1 MVSMPTLVLMR
12 RYAVSV
18 LLAITTLLALFTAW
32 PVRDQELVVRFQQA
46 AESDVDYG
54 AYNEKLFCEGLP
66 ECFRVANKVVVST
79 AQIATDGLVEAFR
92 LLPGSSVTDIP
103 EQVPQYTRNL
113 APYLLLRIMVIVG
126 LAFALRVYLKRWW
139 VVGVVAHLLLFWST
153 GVPVRAVTHGYE
165 WLLGLIGRTDF
176 YPDLAWHVARNST
189 IFLLDYDYVAL
200 VTVVFLPVLL
210 SRATVQQGIVRPLL
224 LGAALALTFENL
236 AAVFIIG
243 LLWSSWRITKRVS
256 LVKPFLIGLGWLV
269 PIVSLIIFSKLSNP
283 DAGTPLV
290 AITKLG
296 YSINSEYRPLV
307 LRLLIGFLVLPYL
320 LGMLTEFVLSR
331 LGVKIEW
338 NHQLRIYINGI
349 ILGLCFSFLV
359 GYFHSALATEFGRQ
373 SISAQVLLFL
383 SGFLARQARSHR
395 RATKEL
401 KSVETSDASAR

>member
-1 MVSMPTLVLMR
+1 MVSMSTLVLMR

-54 AYNEKLFCEGLP
+54 AYNEKLFCAGLP

-92 LLPGSSVTDIP
+92 LLPGSSVTEIP

-113 APYLLLRIMVIVG
+113 APHLLLRIMVIVG

-139 VVGVVAHLLLFWST
+139 VVGVVANLLLFWST

-176 YPDLAWHVARNST
+176 YPGLAWHVARNST

-210 SRATVQQGIVRPLL
+210 SRATFQQGIVRPLL

-307 LRLLIGFLVLPYL
+307 LRLLVGFLVLPYL
-320 LGMLTEFVLSR
+320 LGMLTELVLSR

-383 SGFLARQARSHR
+383 SGFLARQARNEC
-395 RATKEL
+395 K
-401 KSVETSDASAR
+401 AR

>member
-1 MVSMPTLVLMR
+1 MVSVSTLVLMR
-12 RYAVSV
+12 RYVVSA
-18 LLAITTLLALFTAW
+18 LLAITTVLALFTAW

-46 AESDVDYG
+46 AESDVGYG
-54 AYNEKLFCEGLP
+54 AYNEKLFCSGLP
-66 ECFRVANKVVVST
+66 ECFRIANKVVVST
-79 AQIATDGLVEAFR
+79 AQLVTDGLVEVFR
-92 LLPGSSVTDIP
+92 LLPGSSVTEIP

-113 APYLLLRIMVIVG
+113 APYLLLRVVVIVG

-139 VVGVVAHLLLFWST
+139 VVGVVANLLLFWST
-153 GVPVRAVTHGYE
+153 GVPVRAVTRGYE
-165 WLLGLIGRTDF
+165 WLLGLIGQTDF

-200 VTVVFLPVLL
+200 VTVVLLPVLL
-210 SRATVQQGIVRPLL
+210 SRATFQQGIVRPLL

-338 NHQLRIYINGI
+338 SHQLRIYVNGI

-383 SGFLARQARSHR
+383 SGFLARQARSDR
-395 RATKEL
+395 RARLAL
-401 KSVETSDASAR
+401 KSAETSDASGR

>member
-1 MVSMPTLVLMR
+1 MVSMSTLVLMR

-46 AESDVDYG
+46 AESDVGYG
-54 AYNEKLFCEGLP
+54 AYNEKLFCAQLP

-92 LLPGSSVTDIP
+92 LLPGSSVTEIP

-113 APYLLLRIMVIVG
+113 APHLLLRIMVIVG

-139 VVGVVAHLLLFWST
+139 VVGVVANLLLFWST

-176 YPDLAWHVARNST
+176 YPGLAWHVARNST

-210 SRATVQQGIVRPLL
+210 SRATFQQGIVRPLL

-269 PIVSLIIFSKLSNP
+269 PIVSLIVFSKLSNP

-338 NHQLRIYINGI
+338 SHQLRIYINGI

-383 SGFLARQARSHR
+383 SGFLARQARSDR
-395 RATKEL
+395 RANKEP
-401 KSVETSDASAR
+401 KSVETSDASGR

>member
-1 MVSMPTLVLMR
+1 M
-12 RYAVSV
+12 
-18 LLAITTLLALFTAW
+18 
-32 PVRDQELVVRFQQA
+32 
-46 AESDVDYG
+46 
-54 AYNEKLFCEGLP
+54 
-66 ECFRVANKVVVST
+66 
-79 AQIATDGLVEAFR
+79 AQIVTDGFVATFHF
-92 LLPGSSVTDIP
+92 LPGSSVTDIP

-113 APYLLLRIMVIVG
+113 APYLLLRVMVLVG

-139 VVGVVAHLLLFWST
+139 VVGVIANLLLFWST
-153 GVPVRAVTHGYE
+153 GVPVRAVTYSYE

-176 YPDLAWHVARNST
+176 YPGLSWHIARNST

-210 SRATVQQGIVRPLL
+210 SRATFQQGIIRPLL

-256 LVKPFLIGLGWLV
+256 LAKPFLVGLGWLV
-269 PIVSLIIFSKLSNP
+269 PIVSLITYSKLSNP

-307 LRLLIGFLVLPYL
+307 LRLLVGFLVLPYL
-320 LGMLTEFVLSR
+320 FGMLTEFVISR
-331 LGVKIEW
+331 LGVRIVW
-338 NHQLRIYINGI
+338 NHELRVYVNGI
-349 ILGLCFSFLV
+349 ILGLCFSFFI

-383 SGFLARQARSHR
+383 SGFLARQARSDHR
-395 RATKEL
+395 ARQAI
-401 KSVETSDASAR
+401 KSSETSDASGR

>member
-1 MVSMPTLVLMR
+1 MVSMSTLVLMR

-46 AESDVDYG
+46 AESDVGYG
-54 AYNEKLFCEGLP
+54 AYNEKLFCAQLP

-92 LLPGSSVTDIP
+92 LLPGSSVTEIP

-113 APYLLLRIMVIVG
+113 APHLLLRIMVIVG

-139 VVGVVAHLLLFWST
+139 VVGVVANLLLFWST

-176 YPDLAWHVARNST
+176 YPGLAWHVARNST

-210 SRATVQQGIVRPLL
+210 SRATFQQGIVRPLL

-269 PIVSLIIFSKLSNP
+269 PITSLIIFSKLSNP

-307 LRLLIGFLVLPYL
+307 LRLLVGFLVLPYL
-320 LGMLTEFVLSR
+320 LGMLTELVLSR

-383 SGFLARQARSHR
+383 SGFFARQARSDR
-395 RATKEL
+395 RARQAL
-401 KSVETSDASAR
+401 KRIETSDASGR

>member
-1 MVSMPTLVLMR
+1 MMR
-12 RYAVSV
+12 RYAVSA
-18 LLAITTLLALFTAW
+18 LLVITTVLALFAAW
-32 PVRDQELVVRFQQA
+32 PVRDHELVGRVTQA
-46 AESDVDYG
+46 AESGVDYG
-54 AYNEKLFCEGLP
+54 AYNEKLFCAQLP
-66 ECFRVANKVVVST
+66 ECFRVANKVVVSM
-79 AQIATDGLVEAFR
+79 AQIVTDGFVAAFHF
-92 LLPGSSVTDIP
+92 LPGSSVTDIP

-113 APYLLLRIMVIVG
+113 APYLLLRVMVIVG
-126 LAFALRVYLKRWW
+126 LAFALRAYLKRWW
-139 VVGVVAHLLLFWST
+139 VVGVVANLLLFWST
-153 GVPVRAVTHGYE
+153 GVPVRAVTYSYE

-176 YPDLAWHVARNST
+176 YPGLAWHVARNST

-210 SRATVQQGIVRPLL
+210 SRATFQQGIIRPLL

-269 PIVSLIIFSKLSNP
+269 PIVSLVVFSKLSNP

-320 LGMLTEFVLSR
+320 FGMLTEFVLTR

-338 NHQLRIYINGI
+338 SHQLRIYINGI

-383 SGFLARQARSHR
+383 SGFLARQARSDR
-395 RATKEL
+395 RARLAL
-401 KSVETSDASAR
+401 KSVETSDASGR

>member
-1 MVSMPTLVLMR
+1 MSTLVMMR
-12 RYAVSV
+12 RYAVSA
-18 LLAITTLLALFTAW
+18 LLAITTVLALFAAW

-46 AESDVDYG
+46 AESDVGYG
-54 AYNEKLFCEGLP
+54 AYNEKLFCTQLP

-79 AQIATDGLVEAFR
+79 AQIVTDGLVEAFR

-103 EQVPQYTRNL
+103 EQVPRYTRNL

-126 LAFALRVYLKRWW
+126 LAFALRAYLKRWW
-139 VVGVVAHLLLFWST
+139 VVGVVANLLLFWST

-176 YPDLAWHVARNST
+176 YLDLAWHVARNST

-210 SRATVQQGIVRPLL
+210 SRATFQQGVFRPLL
-224 LGAALALTFENL
+224 LGTALALTFENL

-269 PIVSLIIFSKLSNP
+269 PIVSLFIYSKLSNP

-338 NHQLRIYINGI
+338 SHQLRIYINGI

-383 SGFLARQARSHR
+383 SGFLARQARSDR
-395 RATKEL
+395 RARQALE
-401 KSVETSDASAR
+401 SVETSDASGR

>member
-1 MVSMPTLVLMR
+1 MSTLVLMR

-54 AYNEKLFCEGLP
+54 AYNEKLFCAQLP

-92 LLPGSSVTDIP
+92 LLPGSSVTEIP

-126 LAFALRVYLKRWW
+126 LAFALRAYLKRWW
-139 VVGVVAHLLLFWST
+139 VVGVVANLLLFWST

-176 YPDLAWHVARNST
+176 YPGLAWHVARNST

-210 SRATVQQGIVRPLL
+210 SRATFQQGIVRPLL

-269 PIVSLIIFSKLSNP
+269 PIISLIVFSKLSNP

-307 LRLLIGFLVLPYL
+307 LRLLVGFLVLPYL
-320 LGMLTEFVLSR
+320 LGMLTELVLSR

-383 SGFLARQARSHR
+383 SGFLARQARSDR
-395 RATKEL
+395 RANKEP
-401 KSVETSDASAR
+401 KSVETSDASGR

>member
-1 MVSMPTLVLMR
+1 MVSMSTLVLMR

-54 AYNEKLFCEGLP
+54 AYNEKLFCAGLP

-92 LLPGSSVTDIP
+92 LLPGSSVTEIP

-113 APYLLLRIMVIVG
+113 APYLLLRVMVIVG

-139 VVGVVAHLLLFWST
+139 VVGVVANLLLFWST

-176 YPDLAWHVARNST
+176 YPGLAWHVARNST

-210 SRATVQQGIVRPLL
+210 SRATFQQGIVRPLL

-269 PIVSLIIFSKLSNP
+269 PITSLIIFSKLSNP

-307 LRLLIGFLVLPYL
+307 LRLLVGFLVLPYL
-320 LGMLTEFVLSR
+320 LGMLTELVLSR

-383 SGFLARQARSHR
+383 SGFLARQARSDR
-395 RATKEL
+395 RANKEP
-401 KSVETSDASAR
+401 KSVETSDASGR

>member
-1 MVSMPTLVLMR
+1 MVSIPTLIEMR
-12 RYAVSV
+12 RYAVSA
-18 LLAITTLLALFTAW
+18 LLAITTVLTLFAAW
-32 PVRDQELVVRFQQA
+32 PVRDHELVVRFQLA
-46 AESDVDYG
+46 AESDLDYG
-54 AYNEKLFCEGLP
+54 AYNEKLFCAQLP

-79 AQIATDGLVEAFR
+79 AQIVTDGLVEAFR

-113 APYLLLRIMVIVG
+113 APYLLLRVMVIVG

-139 VVGVVAHLLLFWST
+139 VVGVVANLLLFWST
-153 GVPVRAVTHGYE
+153 GVPVRAVTYGYE

-200 VTVVFLPVLL
+200 VTVMFLPILL
-210 SRATVQQGIVRPLL
+210 SRATFQQGIVRQLL
-224 LGAALALTFENL
+224 LGAILALTFENL

-256 LVKPFLIGLGWLV
+256 LVKPFVIGLGWLM

-307 LRLLIGFLVLPYL
+307 FRLLIGFLVLPYL
-320 LGMLTEFVLSR
+320 LGMLTEFVLLR
-331 LGVKIEW
+331 LGLKIEW
-338 NHQLRIYINGI
+338 NHQLRTYINGI

-383 SGFLARQARSHR
+383 SGFLARQARSDR
-395 RATKEL
+395 RTHLAL
-401 KSVETSDASAR
+401 KSVEISDASGH

>member
-1 MVSMPTLVLMR
+1 MSTLVMMR
-12 RYAVSV
+12 RYAVSA
-18 LLAITTLLALFTAW
+18 LLAITTVLALFTAW

-46 AESDVDYG
+46 AESDVGYG
-54 AYNEKLFCEGLP
+54 AYHEKLFCAQLP

-79 AQIATDGLVEAFR
+79 AQIVTDGLVEAFR

-103 EQVPQYTRNL
+103 EQVPRYTRNL

-126 LAFALRVYLKRWW
+126 LAFALRAYLKRWW
-139 VVGVVAHLLLFWST
+139 VVGVVANLLLFWST
-153 GVPVRAVTHGYE
+153 GVPVRAVAHGYE

-176 YPDLAWHVARNST
+176 YPGLAWHVARNST

-210 SRATVQQGIVRPLL
+210 SRATFQQGIVRPLL

-269 PIVSLIIFSKLSNP
+269 PITSLIIFSKLSNP

-307 LRLLIGFLVLPYL
+307 LRLLVGFLVLPYL
-320 LGMLTEFVLSR
+320 LGMLTELVLSR

-349 ILGLCFSFLV
+349 ILGLCFSFVV

-383 SGFLARQARSHR
+383 SGFLARQARSDR
-395 RATKEL
+395 RARLAL
-401 KSVETSDASAR
+401 KSVETSDASGR